1 MIKKSPYEQPFE
13 YKVIYVF
20 KIDDE
25 PHRGKV
31 KIGDATLHTDKS
43 IEELVPNCHELNEAS
58 RERIRSYT
66 GTAGIKF
73 DLLHTELAIR
83 KAKDAE
89 TGEVEL
95 KAFRDHDVHNVLKN
109 SNIPPIR
116 IDNTTGKEWFETSPE
131 TAISAIQA
139 VKDGKQNLSGE
150 VVKGFIP
157 IDFRPEQTDAIEMT
171 LKQFKKGNRMLWNAK
186 MRFGKTLSAL
196 EVVRRSGEIF
206 EGDKKAKVKRF
217 EKVIIITHRPVVD
230 KGWYEDFGKIFGGGE
245 YDYIYGSKATGY
257 SVKDLLATGRNFV
270 YFASIQDLR
279 GSEQVGGKFEKNSE
293 IYATN
298 WDLIIIDEA
307 HEGTTTTLGE
317 KVIDQIT
324 NDITNEFADS
334 DTKVLS
340 LSGTPF
346 NILTNYE
353 QDEIYTW
360 DYIMEQERK
369 MQWAIEHYGDS
380 NPYDEL
386 PQMHIFT
393 YDLGEL
399 IKGDYISLDDK
410 AFNFKEFFRVWT
422 GEVDKDG
429 KAMPEGIEK
438 GSFVHARDVNHFLDL
453 MATSDESSNYPYS
466 TEEYRK
472 LFQHSL
478 WMVPGVKE
486 AKALKKMMMEHP
498 VFGSGAFN
506 IVNVAGDGDEEK
518 EYSDALKEVKNAI
531 KKTQPG
537 NYTITLSCGRLTTG
551 VTVREWTAVF
561 MLAGSYSTSASS
573 YLQTIFRV
581 QSPCNKDGRIKE
593 HCYVFDFAP
602 DRTIKMISEGV
613 SRQGGKSGET
623 DKTRLG
629 KFLNFCPV
637 ISITGSTMKD
647 YDVTQMLH
655 QLKKAYIE
663 RVALNGFDDPKLYN
677 DELLK
682 LDNLEIEK
690 FNDLKR
696 IIGSTKAIKQT
707 NEIDINTQGLTEE
720 EYERIKELEG
730 KKKKHRELTPE
741 EKAELERRREALRM
755 RNTAISILRGI
766 SIRMPLLVY
775 GAGGKFDDHLTLDTF
790 IDGIDDSSWE
800 EFMPN
805 GVTKEKFQ
813 EFKKYYNE
821 DVFTGASQKIR
832 NITRSADDLEPT
844 ERVKKISELF
854 SHFKNPD
861 KETVLTP
868 WRVVNMHMSDTLGG
882 YDFFNEEHKE
892 TLEEPR
898 FVDRGDVTSD
908 TFKKDD
914 AQILE
919 INSKTGLYPLYVT
932 YSIYR
937 EKCKKIAKDALT
949 FEKKREIWNEVIRD
963 DVFIVCKTPMAKSIT
978 KRTLAGYG
986 DSKVNAHY
994 LDDFIGQFENKQKQL
1009 TSRILSPGYW
1019 EKKGTKMDFDAVV
1032 GNPPYNENLGNTS
1045 GNSSKSKSIYN
1056 VFISQGI
1063 ALNPKYISMI
1073 TPSRWMTR
1081 STEGI
1086 PDEWVDKML
1095 SDDRIRLMH
1104 DFINAEVCFPRIGI
1118 RGGVNYFLW
1127 NRDNRGKCDYY
1138 LHNEDQT
1145 VSFKRDYL
1153 DSNKTGIVI
1162 RDTEANTIIEKI
1174 KMVEGNY
1181 YSDDSKNMSGLVSP
1195 KDFFT
1200 NKVVLTSSWDKYSLE
1215 KNEKDAIKCYLNKS
1229 IHKIAYGWTNESIIP
1244 KHRDSISLHKVFIP
1258 AAGGNGN
1265 DGQVLGCPF
1274 YGEPGSVCSQT
1285 YLLIGYDPNAPLT
1298 KEQCQN
1304 IIKYVKT
1311 RFFRY
1316 LVSVKK
1322 KTQNGPRAVYQFV
1335 PIQSFSNDSDIDWG
1349 NSIDKIDLQLFEKYS
1364 LSDGERKYIIS
1375 RIDEMNGEK
1384 YV

>member
-1 MIKKSPYEQPFE
+1 MIRKNPYAQPFE

-20 KIDDE
+20 KIDDKA
-25 PHRGKV
+25 HSGKV
-31 KIGDATLHTDKS
+31 KIGDATLHTDKN
-43 IEELVPNCHELNEAS
+43 IDELVPNCHELNEAS

-150 VVKGFIP
+150 VIKGFVP

-206 EGDKKAKVKRF
+206 EDDKKAKVKRF
-217 EKVIIITHRPVVD
+217 KKIIIITHRPVVD

-245 YDYIYGSKATGY
+245 YGYIYGSKATGY
-257 SVKDLLATGRNFV
+257 SVKDLLTTGKNFV

-346 NILTNYE
+346 NILTNYQ

-422 GEVDKDG
+422 DDVDKDG
-429 KAMPEGIEK
+429 KAMPEGVEK
-438 GSFVHARDVNHFLDL
+438 GSFVHAKDVKHFLDL

-466 TEEYRK
+466 TEEYRE

-551 VTVREWTAVF
+551 VTIREWTAVF

-637 ISITGSTMKD
+637 ISITGSTMKN
-647 YDVTQMLH
+647 YDVTQMLR

-663 RVALNGFDDPKLYN
+663 RVALNGFDDVKLYN

-696 IIGSTKAIKQT
+696 IIGATKAQRQT
-707 NEIDINTQGLTEE
+707 DEIDINAQGLTEE
-720 EYERIKELEG
+720 EYEHIKDLEG

-755 RNTAISILRGI
+755 RDTAISILRGI

-775 GAGGKFDDHLTLDTF
+775 GSRGDFDEHLTLDNF
-790 IDGIDDSSWE
+790 IDNIDDSSWE

-821 DVFTGASQKIR
+821 DMFAGASQKIR
-832 NITRSADDLEPT
+832 DITKSADDLDPT

-882 YDFFNEEHKE
+882 YDFFDENHKE
-892 TLEEPR
+892 VIDEPR
-898 FVDRGDVTSD
+898 FVNQGEVTNEV
-908 TFKKDD
+908 FKKEKV
-914 AQILE
+914 QVLE

-937 EKCKKIAKDALT
+937 EKCKQISKDALT
-949 FEKKREIWNEVIRD
+949 LEKKKEIWN
-963 DVFIVCKTPMAKSIT
+963 DVVKNDIFIICKTPMAKSIT
-978 KRTLAGYG
+978 KRTLLGYNEQ
-986 DSKVNAHY
+986 SINTHY
-994 LDDFIGQFENKQKQL
+994 MEDFVGQFQNKSKQL
-1009 TSRILSPGYW
+1009 TEKLLRPSYW
-1019 EKKGTKMDFDAVV
+1019 NKNGTKMNFDAVV
-1032 GNPPYNENLGNTS
+1032 GNPPYQLQVNEPGKGLGAVPLYQEFVNQA
-1045 GNSSKSKSIYN
+1045 ID
-1056 VFISQGI
+1056 
-1063 ALNPKYISMI
+1063 LNPLYVSMI
-1073 TPSRWMTR
+1073 TPSRWF
-1081 STEGI
+1081 SGG
-1086 PDEWVDKML
+1086 VGLDKFRESML
-1095 SDDRIRLMH
+1095 SSKKIRKMT
-1104 DFINAEVCFPRIGI
+1104 DFIDSKELFPGVDINGGI
-1118 RGGVNYFLW
+1118 CYFLW
-1127 NRDNRGKCDYY
+1127 
-1138 LHNEDQT
+1138 
-1145 VSFKRDYL
+1145 
-1153 DSNKTGIVI
+1153 DSNHDGDCNFTNILNGIEDTSDRKLDEFRIFIRRNDAVSIIKKVQKFGEKTFTQCG
-1162 RDTEANTIIEKI
+1162 
-1174 KMVEGNY
+1174 Y
-1181 YSDDSKNMSGLVSP
+1181 VSP
-1195 KDFFT
+1195 QTPYGFLSTFRGRDKRVFETDCEILGSKGWMFVERS
-1200 NKVVLTSSWDKYSLE
+1200 KVE
-1215 KNEKDAIKCYLNKS
+1215 KGK
-1229 IHKIAYGWTNESIIP
+1229 
-1244 KHRDSISLHKVFIP
+1244 DSIDLYKTMISKLSCEH
-1258 AAGGNGN
+1258 AGSPDRNGMYRVLSRMEILKP
-1265 DGQVLGCPF
+1265 GQICTQ
-1274 YGEPGSVCSQT
+1274 S
-1285 YLLIGYDPNAPLT
+1285 
-1298 KEQCQN
+1298 
-1304 IIKYVKT
+1304 
-1311 RFFRY
+1311 Y
-1316 LVSVKK
+1316 LVIKPTRTERETENVFKYLRTKLARFLILQTLSGM
-1322 KTQNGPRAVYQFV
+1322 N
-1335 PIQSFSNDSDIDWG
+1335 I
-1349 NSIDKIDLQLFEKYS
+1349 SIDNFAFLPEQDFTDGSKINWSNSVASINEQLYKKYDLSQNEINCIESTIKQM
-1364 LSDGERKYIIS
+1364 DNE
-1375 RIDEMNGEK
+1375 E
-1384 YV
+1384 

>member
-1 MIKKSPYEQPFE
+1 MIRRNPYEQPFE

-20 KIDDE
+20 KIDDKA
-25 PHRGKV
+25 HSGKV

-43 IEELVPNCHELNEAS
+43 IDELAPNCHELNEAS

-66 GTAGIKF
+66 GTAGVKF

-109 SNIPPIR
+109 SNILPIR

-150 VVKGFIP
+150 VIKGFVP

-245 YDYIYGSKATGY
+245 YDYTYGSKATGY
-257 SVKDLLATGRNFV
+257 SVKDLLATGKNFV

-346 NILTNYE
+346 NILTNY
-353 QDEIYTW
+353 QRDEIYTW

-369 MQWAIEHYGDS
+369 MQWTIEHYGDS

-422 GEVDKDG
+422 DDVDKDG
-429 KAMPEGIEK
+429 KAMPEGVEK
-438 GSFVHARDVNHFLDL
+438 GSFVHAKDVKHFLDL

-466 TEEYRK
+466 TEEYRE

-613 SRQGGKSGET
+613 SRQGGESGET

-637 ISITGSTMKD
+637 ISITGSTMKN
-647 YDVTQMLH
+647 YDVTQMLR

-663 RVALNGFDDPKLYN
+663 RVALNGFDDVKLYN

-690 FNDLKR
+690 FNDLKK
-696 IIGSTKAIKQT
+696 IIGATKAQKRT
-707 NEIDINTQGLTEE
+707 DEIDINTQGLTEE
-720 EYERIKELEG
+720 EYEHIKDLEG

-755 RNTAISILRGI
+755 RDTAISILRGI

-775 GAGGKFDDHLTLDTF
+775 GTEGDFDEHLTLDSF
-790 IDGIDDSSWE
+790 VNSIDDSSWE

-821 DVFTGASQKIR
+821 DMFAGASQKIR
-832 NITRSADDLEPT
+832 DITKSADDLDPT

-882 YDFFNEEHKE
+882 YDFFDEDHKE
-892 TLEEPR
+892 VLDEPR
-898 FVDRGDVTSD
+898 FVDQGDVTER
-908 TFKKDD
+908 TFKKEG

-932 YSIYR
+932 YSIYK
-937 EKCKKIAKDALT
+937 EECDKIPKNDLT
-949 FEKKREIWNEVIRD
+949 LEKKREIWDEVIKN
-963 DVFIVCKTPMAKSIT
+963 DVFIICKTPMAKSIT
-978 KRTLAGYG
+978 RRTLAGY
-986 DSKVNAHY
+986 SNATVNTKY
-994 LDDFIGQFENKQKQL
+994 LEDFLGQFQNRQKQL
-1009 TSRILSPGYW
+1009 SEKLLKSSYW
-1019 EKKGTKMDFDAVV
+1019 NKRGDKMQFDAVV
-1032 GNPPYNENLGNTS
+1032 GNPPYQISDGGGTGDSALP
-1045 GNSSKSKSIYN
+1045 IYQN
-1056 VFISQGI
+1056 FVQQGE
-1063 ALNPKYISMI
+1063 ALEPSVLSMI
-1073 TPSRWMTR
+1073 MPSRWMK
-1081 STEGI
+1081 GG
-1086 PDEWVDKML
+1086 KGL
-1095 SDDRIRLMH
+1095 DDFRAFMMNDTRIRRIYDFDNSRECFPNVHIDGGICYLLWDRDYDGKTRYTYKVDGVEYNSSRFLHEGNIDVILRDSRQISIVEKAKRGNKMFSEMVSSRNPYGFSS
-1104 DFINAEVCFPRIGI
+1104 DLFNRPENYPDVEVFDRYKDGLIKIYGIKGKKGGAKRMWGFINRQSIPK
-1118 RGGVNYFLW
+1118 N
-1127 NRDNRGKCDYY
+1127 
-1138 LHNEDQT
+1138 Q
-1145 VSFKRDYL
+1145 
-1153 DSNKTGIVI
+1153 SNI
-1162 RDTEANTIIEKI
+1162 
-1174 KMVEGNY
+1174 
-1181 YSDDSKNMSGLVSP
+1181 
-1195 KDFFT
+1195 
-1200 NKVVLTSSWDKYSLE
+1200 DKYKLFFSKAYMTTATVPPKIIIGKPGEICTETFLE
-1215 KNEKDAIKCYLNKS
+1215 IGPFDSEKEAKNCLSYIE
-1229 IHKIAYGWTNESIIP
+1229 
-1244 KHRDSISLHKVFIP
+1244 
-1258 AAGGNGN
+1258 
-1265 DGQVLGCPF
+1265 
-1274 YGEPGSVCSQT
+1274 
-1285 YLLIGYDPNAPLT
+1285 
-1298 KEQCQN
+1298 
-1304 IIKYVKT
+1304 T
-1311 RFFRY
+1311 RFFRALLFFARHSLNISQSSFDFIPIIPLDNPPTDEALY
-1316 LVSVKK
+1316 DEFGFSDKESNYINSTIDRVSG
-1322 KTQNGPRAVYQFV
+1322 T
-1335 PIQSFSNDSDIDWG
+1335 
-1349 NSIDKIDLQLFEKYS
+1349 LEEKW
-1364 LSDGERKYIIS
+1364 D
-1375 RIDEMNGEK
+1375 
-1384 YV
+1384 V